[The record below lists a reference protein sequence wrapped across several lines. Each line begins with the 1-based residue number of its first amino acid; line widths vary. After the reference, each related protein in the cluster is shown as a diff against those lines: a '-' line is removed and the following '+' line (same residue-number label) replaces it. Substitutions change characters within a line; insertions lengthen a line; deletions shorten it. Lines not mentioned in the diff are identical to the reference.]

1 MAIDACRQGVPCS
14 DSYVLK
20 FILSVVNGLEGSE
33 QRSREARTRAKVVGL
48 ARRGWTGE
56 KLRK

>member
-1 MAIDACRQGVPCS
+1 MPCS